1 MAPYSL
7 NSILHN
13 ICSLGTN
20 LCQLFFFLR
29 SLVAL
34 TTLNPPP
41 RQTLD
46 YNRKQTNMAV
56 HCPAKSGRIC
66 QDPGVSQRGDPCM
79 FGPQKEIWITSTSA
93 KSSGNVNWGPGLF
106 KESISVCFWMEASCL
121 LQWISPTSTQRWV
134 LNKLCSWEGTG
145 CWLWSWGPTSAGVW
159 CKCSETL
166 LHGNTN
172 PYTVVPQLLLLLCDI
187 LK

>member
-1 MAPYSL
+1 MKQMLYTVPIYKSKHFWGDMCYVCVCLCLCVCVFVCLFVCNLQMAPYSL

-106 KESISVCFWMEASCL
+106 KESISVCFWMEASSCSGL
-121 LQWISPTSTQRWV
+121 VQRQHRD
-134 LNKLCSWEGTG
+134 EF
-145 CWLWSWGPTSAGVW
+145 
-159 CKCSETL
+159 
-166 LHGNTN
+166 
-172 PYTVVPQLLLLLCDI
+172 
-187 LK
+187 